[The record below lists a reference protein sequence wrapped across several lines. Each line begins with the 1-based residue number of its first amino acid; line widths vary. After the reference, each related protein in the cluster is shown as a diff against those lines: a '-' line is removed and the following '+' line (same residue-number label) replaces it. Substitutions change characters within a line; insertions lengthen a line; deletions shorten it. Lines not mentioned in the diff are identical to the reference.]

1 MIKGGNGMEHA
12 GYYKQVNDPSKVF
25 KGAEKKPLR
34 YSQDSFIKD
43 LIGKKI
49 RISLTTKEVFDGVLK
64 ELGIYD
70 ILMEIKTTETIN
82 VSGKEMSRDTTK
94 QRIFMKSN
102 IVWAE
107 VLG

>member
-12 GYYKQVNDPSKVF
+12 GYKKQVNDPSKVF

-49 RISLTTKEVFDGVLK
+49 RISLTTKEVFEGNLKQLGMYDVL
-64 ELGIYD
+64 L
-70 ILMEIKTTETIN
+70 EIKTTEKIN
-82 VSGKEMSRDTTK
+82 IAGNEMLRDSTKE
-94 QRIFMKSN
+94 RIFMKSA
-102 IVWAE
+102 IIWIE
-107 VLG
+107 VIQ